1 MMGNTSSYDVTW
13 MKIIKGGGPFP
24 VTVATISGMASKGKV
39 DKAPTIVVSS
49 LDDLSSCIFLT
60 SVQVTRDNNIK
71 RLDLQLQTVL
81 QEYLGSVV
89 NIVSLFQVNI
99 ETVPDRSFVISTLEQ
114 QQPLLNRIE
123 EQEMAQLKSITDR
136 VAKIVWVVNG
146 GFVGGENPD
155 FAPVLGLSRAL
166 MLEQPSLQFA
176 VLDVDNKSA
185 SSSDTL
191 YNIVS
196 VFDRLIHELEPDF
209 EFAQRDGVLHISRWE
224 PDEHLNET
232 FRLKQNK
239 ETIDLPLAIAGRCEL
254 GIKDPGQMDTIHFV
268 QLEYPTAL
276 HPDHVEISVKS
287 VGMNAKV
294 GLMLAR
300 HH

>member
-1 MMGNTSSYDVTW
+1 M
-13 MKIIKGGGPFP
+13 
-24 VTVATISGMASKGKV
+24 
-39 DKAPTIVVSS
+39 
-49 LDDLSSCIFLT
+49 
-60 SVQVTRDNNIK
+60 
-71 RLDLQLQTVL
+71 
-81 QEYLGSVV
+81 V
-89 NIVSLFQVNI
+89 NIVALSQVSTA
-99 ETVPDRSFVISTLEQ
+99 TVPDRSFVISTLEQ
-114 QQPLLNRIE
+114 EQPLLSRIDE
-123 EQEMAQLKSITDR
+123 RELTKLKSITDR

-176 VLDVDNKSA
+176 VLDVDDKSA
-185 SSSDTL
+185 SSPNTL
-191 YNIVS
+191 HNIVN
-196 VFDRLIHELEPDF
+196 VLDRLIHQPEPDF

-224 PDEHLNET
+224 PDERLNET

-239 ETIDLPLAIAGRCEL
+239 ETIDLPLRIAGRCEL

-268 QLEYPTAL
+268 QKEYPTAL
-276 HPDHVEISVKS
+276 HPDDVEVSVKS

-300 HH
+300 IH